1 MRPFLLCL
9 LFLSLGFTAAS
20 QRPDYSIKGKLTD
33 SSLNEKL
40 ADATVS
46 LLSLSD
52 STVIAYAIADKNGE
66 FVIRDVDTGT
76 YRLMVSYQGYANYSR
91 RVTITN
97 AKQELDLGTI
107 NLDKKSVLLEEVV
120 IEGAPILIKK
130 DTIEFKA
137 SAFKTRPNSTAEDV
151 LKKIPGMQV
160 DKDGNV
166 KAQGE
171 DVQKVVVDGKEF
183 FGNDPKLATK
193 NITADMIESIQ
204 VFDDMS
210 DQAKFSRIDD
220 GSRQK
225 TINIKLKKD
234 KRVGYFGRLTAGVG
248 TDDRYESQ
256 LSFNRFNGD
265 RRISI
270 IGNSNNINKSTFN
283 FSDIVTNMGGFQGGG
298 NRGGGGMQTMRVGG
312 GGFGGG
318 GFGGFGGF
326 GGGSGITKA
335 SSIGLN
341 YADRWTK
348 ADIAG
353 SYFYSESE
361 TGTSRNSL
369 RQSFFPNDSVA
380 IQNQQSTSLN
390 SNQNH
395 RFNLRFE
402 YQIDSM
408 NSILYT
414 PTFTLQ
420 KSESSSLD
428 TTFTRSRKPGLD
440 YLAVTGITANTNDRD
455 GYSINNNVLYRRKFH
470 KIGRTLTLGYSSN
483 INNSE
488 GTGENYSPYTFYKS
502 DGSLSTRRNQD
513 IRTEQTT
520 RSNNNVLSSSYTE
533 PMGLNKL
540 IELNYA
546 YTNRRNKSDRRAYD
560 YNSGSGKYDQVNFL
574 QTNYFEN
581 DFIAQR
587 LGANFRAQFPKYNYQ
602 LGGAVE
608 MSELISRSIRWSTGK
623 DTTVSQKFV
632 NFFPTANFQYSFS
645 TTKNLRIFYRG
656 RTNQPSINQLQDVPD
671 YSNPL
676 QIRTGNPELAQEF
689 NNNINVNYSSFNRTN
704 FRFFNASINVGNVG
718 NKIVNS
724 IDSVPGSRG
733 VQLIR
738 PINLDGAFNTSA
750 FITFGRPLRSKKLK
764 GSNYSF
770 STSASYNRTVS
781 QVYKQTNLTDNLL
794 LSESGSLNLA
804 INENF
809 NLGLNATISYNSAK
823 YSVQKDLNEAF
834 WSQTFGLDF
843 SYTVLKSLVLATDFD
858 YYRSTGRSDGFN
870 QSIPLWSA
878 SIAKQL
884 FKKKNGELKL
894 SVNDILNQ
902 NESITRTVTDNYIE
916 DINTVVLKRYFMLTF
931 TYNLNRGS
939 QPQQQQPG
947 MQRPGMQRPGGNNIR
962 IRN

>member
-1 MRPFLLCL
+1 MRSFLLVS
-9 LFLSLGFTAAS
+9 LFLFLGFTAAAQS
-20 QRPDYSIKGKLTD
+20 ANHRIKGKLTD
-33 SSLNEKL
+33 TLLNEKL

-46 LLSLSD
+46 LLSVSD
-52 STVIAYAIADKNGE
+52 STVVAYAIADKNGE
-66 FVIRDVDTGT
+66 FLIRDVDTGT
-76 YRLMVSYQGYANYSR
+76 YRLLVSYQGYTNHSR
-91 RVTITN
+91 NVTIR
-97 AKQELDLGTI
+97 ADQQELDLGTI
-107 NLDKKSVLLEEVV
+107 NLDKKNVLLEEVV

-160 DKDGNV
+160 DKEGNV
-166 KAQGE
+166 KTQGE
-171 DVQKVVVDGKEF
+171 DVQRVVVDGKEF

-234 KRVGYFGRLTAGVG
+234 KRIGYFGRLTAGAG

-283 FSDIVTNMGGFQGGG
+283 FSDIVTNMGGFQSGGG
-298 NRGGGGMQTMRVGG
+298 GGRGGGGMQMMRM
-312 GGFGGG
+312 GGG
-318 GFGGFGGF
+318 GFGGFGG
-326 GGGSGITKA
+326 GANGITKA
-335 SSIGLN
+335 SSVGLN
-341 YADRWTK
+341 YADRWAK
-348 ADIAG
+348 ADVSG
-353 SYFYSESE
+353 SYFFSQSE
-361 TGTSRNSL
+361 TGTNRNSL
-369 RQSFFPNDSVA
+369 RQSFFPGDSVA

-390 SNQNH
+390 KNQNH

-420 KSESSSLD
+420 QSESTSLD
-428 TTFTRSRKPGLD
+428 TTFTRSKKPGLD
-440 YLAVTGITANTNDRD
+440 YLAVTGVTANINERD
-455 GYSINNNVLYRRKFH
+455 GLSINNNFLYRRKFN
-470 KIGRTLTLGYSSN
+470 KIGRTLTLGYSSS
-483 INNSE
+483 INNSN
-488 GTGENYSPYTFYKS
+488 GQGENYSPYTFYKS
-502 DGSLSTRRNQD
+502 DGSLSTVRNQD

-520 RSNNNVLSSSYTE
+520 KTNNNVLSSSYTE
-533 PMGLNKL
+533 PVALNKL

-560 YNSGSGKYDQVNFL
+560 YNSGSGKYDQVNLL

-608 MSELISRSIRWSTGK
+608 MSELSSRSIRWSTGK

-671 YSNPL
+671 FSNPL
-676 QIRTGNPELAQEF
+676 QIRTGNPLLAQEF
-689 NNNINVNYSSFNRTN
+689 NNNININYSSFNRTN
-704 FRFFNASINVGNVG
+704 FRFFNANMNVGNVG

-750 FITFGRPLRSKKLK
+750 FVTFGRPLRSQKLK

-804 INENF
+804 VKENLNF
-809 NLGLNATISYNSAK
+809 GLNATISYNSAK
-823 YSVQKDLNEAF
+823 YSVQKDLNEDF
-834 WSQTFGLDF
+834 FSQTFGLDL
-843 SYTVLKSLVLATDFD
+843 SYTMLKSLVLTTDFD
-858 YYRSTGRSDGFN
+858 YFRSTGRSDGFN

-902 NESITRTVTDNYIE
+902 NESITRTVTDNFIE

-931 TYNLNRGS
+931 TYNLNKGAA
-939 QPQQQQPG
+939 PQQQQRG
-947 MQRPGMQRPGGNNIR
+947 MQPGMQRPGGNNMR
-962 IRN
+962 IRS